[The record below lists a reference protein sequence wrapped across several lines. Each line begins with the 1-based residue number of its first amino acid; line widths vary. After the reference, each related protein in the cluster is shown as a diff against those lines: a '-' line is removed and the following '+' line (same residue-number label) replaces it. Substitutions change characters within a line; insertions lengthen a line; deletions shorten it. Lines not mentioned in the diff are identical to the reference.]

1 VKAPAVTPP
10 PPAAAAETI
19 QTAPVPQVSTP
30 EKKTKK
36 KEDKKA
42 SFAPVYAPLQGPAPP
57 VSADKEQRLHALLL
71 QYQADQLT
79 PQQYHEQRAK
89 ILAEP

>member
-1 VKAPAVTPP
+1 MPAEKPTKKESKKAPP
-10 PPAAAAETI
+10 
-19 QTAPVPQVSTP
+19 
-30 EKKTKK
+30 
-36 KEDKKA
+36 
-42 SFAPVYAPLQGPAPP
+42 APVYAPIPGPPPP